1 MQQMSSLLT
10 ATDLAS
16 VQGAADSS
24 LGCDV
29 GHVSKQACNS
39 TVNELHFA
47 ILQAALALG
56 LLNLEMLNQLL
67 PAEAWGVTLQPN
79 CSNGSVQLVL
89 PEPVVTLNGS
99 QPTVAL
105 FHPTLGGGMVLGA
118 ATLVGPL
125 ADQPGGSV
133 VYVLDLGPES
143 GGKLLSLSV
152 EEETLVAPLRGL
164 MPKMILSTP
173 LADCLAPSIV
183 SLTASP
189 DSSDC
194 SWLGG
199 LMASA
204 LMAALSLLE
213 LSWRMLP
220 KKGRISRWRRGNSI
234 SPEPTPAIDLPRK
247 RLPPS
252 PPASPPLVPPL
263 VYTRTRV
270 TFEDVAQTGAKST
283 RALFSFAE
291 AVAGNKP
298 KLSAVVWI
306 ASVVGSAFLLALGN
320 FRQFKSAQ
328 TVAPLPVWFAQSVLL
343 SSQCGN
349 RQSGLALL
357 PALRTLGVSAMSIA
371 VAIVT
376 AIPSAIDDLWPSR
389 RLMVVGPV
397 ALVAALSIAID
408 ARLNRR
414 PFCSAFKEHNL
425 VAWGSL
431 ALLAAVVAIVVGVP
445 PFDMGNGSFSCHSV
459 PVTLVS
465 TLTALLLP
473 LSLGLLWRVRR
484 TSVVSGDRQRAG
496 LHVSLAPW
504 HAVRR
509 RAYNRGTAGKEL
521 PNAPAKL
528 PTAAK
533 IRLRSATR
541 LVRIV
546 QRKARARGTEEV
558 EAEAEAKQKAATEG
572 VLAIEAKVAKV
583 YKASVAW

>member
-1 MQQMSSLLT
+1 
-10 ATDLAS
+10 
-16 VQGAADSS
+16 
-24 LGCDV
+24 
-29 GHVSKQACNS
+29 
-39 TVNELHFA
+39 
-47 ILQAALALG
+47 
-56 LLNLEMLNQLL
+56 
-67 PAEAWGVTLQPN
+67 
-79 CSNGSVQLVL
+79 
-89 PEPVVTLNGS
+89 
-99 QPTVAL
+99 
-105 FHPTLGGGMVLGA
+105 
-118 ATLVGPL
+118 
-125 ADQPGGSV
+125 
-133 VYVLDLGPES
+133 
-143 GGKLLSLSV
+143 
-152 EEETLVAPLRGL
+152 
-164 MPKMILSTP
+164 
-173 LADCLAPSIV
+173 
-183 SLTASP
+183 
-189 DSSDC
+189 
-194 SWLGG
+194 
-199 LMASA
+199 MASA

-213 LSWRMLP
+213 LSWLMLP
-220 KKGRISRWRRGNSI
+220 KKGRIWRRGNSI
-234 SPEPTPAIDLPRK
+234 SPEPTPAIDLPRE

-252 PPASPPLVPPL
+252 PPASPPLAPPL

-291 AVAGNKP
+291 AVVGDKP

-306 ASVVGSAFLLALGN
+306 ASVVGSAFLLALGS

-328 TVAPLPVWFAQSVLL
+328 TVAPLPVWFVQSVVL

-376 AIPSAIDDLWPSR
+376 AIPSATDDLGPSR
-389 RLMVVGPV
+389 RLMIVGPT
-397 ALVAALSIAID
+397 ALIAALFIAFD
-408 ARLNRR
+408 AEINRR
-414 PFCSAFKEHNL
+414 PFCSASKEHEL
-425 VAWGSL
+425 AWGSL
-431 ALLAAVVAIVVGVP
+431 ALLVAVVATVVGVP
-445 PFDMGNGSFSCHSV
+445 PFDMGNGSFSW
-459 PVTLVS
+459 TLVS

-546 QRKARARGTEEV
+546 QRKARARATEEV

-583 YKASVAW
+583 YKACVVSRVQSE

>member
-16 VQGAADSS
+16 VLGAANSS

-39 TVNELHFA
+39 TVNELQFA
-47 ILQAALALG
+47 ILQASLALG

-79 CSNGSVQLVL
+79 CSNSSVQLVL
-89 PEPVVTLNGS
+89 PEPVVRLNGS
-99 QPTVAL
+99 PPTVAS
-105 FHPTLGGGMVLGA
+105 FHPTLDGGAVHGA

-125 ADQPGGSV
+125 ARPGGSV

-194 SWLGG
+194 PWLGG

-220 KKGRISRWRRGNSI
+220 KKGRIWRRGNSI
-234 SPEPTPAIDLPRK
+234 SPEPTPAIDLPRE
-247 RLPPS
+247 RLSPS
-252 PPASPPLVPPL
+252 PPASPPLAPPL

-291 AVAGNKP
+291 AVVGDKP

-306 ASVVGSAFLLALGN
+306 ASVVGSAFLLALGS

-328 TVAPLPVWFAQSVLL
+328 TVAPLPVWFVQSVVL

-376 AIPSAIDDLWPSR
+376 AIPSATDDLGPSR
-389 RLMVVGPV
+389 RLMIVGPT
-397 ALVAALSIAID
+397 ALIAALFIAFD
-408 ARLNRR
+408 AEINRR
-414 PFCSAFKEHNL
+414 PFCSAFKEHE
-425 VAWGSL
+425 AWGSL
-431 ALLAAVVAIVVGVP
+431 ALLVAVVATVVGVP
-445 PFDMGNGSFSCHSV
+445 PFDMGNGSFSW
-459 PVTLVS
+459 TLVS

-546 QRKARARGTEEV
+546 QRKARARATEEV

-583 YKASVAW
+583 YKACVVSRVQSE